1 MNMTH
6 YMELLASN
14 QPWNLLIFMALPVV
28 LAETVAIT
36 ELYILYTRKFDTW
49 VRQLNRIAGILVGLT
64 FVGII
69 SYLLVNAVI
78 PITRAGEWRT
88 IIDLVA
94 VLTYLIGGIPMILI
108 ALQDLG
114 LIYKAD
120 SEERRLAR
128 HATYVAIFSYGP
140 FCQLGQPTSSRHCD
154 KHFPMVSNRLVTRRS
169 GWNVDDGSYS
179 YPRVGYRRSSFRRR
193 AFSLLDRGSS
203 MTPTKKYREFPS
215 SRLASRYHSF

>member
-49 VRQLNRIAGILVGLT
+49 VRQLNRIAGILVGIT

-69 SYLLVNAVI
+69 GYLMINAVI
-78 PITRAGEWRT
+78 PITKAGEWRT
-88 IIDLVA
+88 IIDVVA
-94 VLTYLIGGIPMILI
+94 VSTYLIGGVPMVLL

-114 LIYKAD
+114 LIYKAE
-120 SEERRLAR
+120 SEEKRLAR
-128 HATYVAIFSYGP
+128 HATYVAIFLVFAHIAMVMGMMDP
-140 FCQLGQPTSSRHCD
+140 GLLGYVNPAAAEEMHL
-154 KHFPMVSNRLVTRRS
+154 HHEAHPA
-169 GWNVDDGSYS
+169 G
-179 YPRVGYRRSSFRRR
+179 
-193 AFSLLDRGSS
+193 
-203 MTPTKKYREFPS
+203 
-215 SRLASRYHSF
+215 HSQ

>member
-49 VRQLNRIAGILVGLT
+49 VRQLNRIAGILVGIT

-69 SYLLVNAVI
+69 GYLFVNAVI

-88 IIDLVA
+88 IIDIVA
-94 VLTYLIGGIPMILI
+94 VSTYLIGGIPMVLL

-114 LIYKAD
+114 LIYKAE

-128 HATYVAIFSYGP
+128 HATYVAIFLVFAHIAMVMGMMDP
-140 FCQLGQPTSSRHCD
+140 GLLGYVNPDAAEQVHLHHEANPAD
-154 KHFPMVSNRLVTRRS
+154 
-169 GWNVDDGSYS
+169 
-179 YPRVGYRRSSFRRR
+179 
-193 AFSLLDRGSS
+193 
-203 MTPTKKYREFPS
+203 
-215 SRLASRYHSF
+215 HSQQ

>member
-36 ELYILYTRKFDTW
+36 ELYILYTRNFDTW
-49 VRQLNRIAGILVGLT
+49 VRQLNRIAGILVGIT

-69 SYLLVNAVI
+69 GYLMVNAVI
-78 PITRAGEWRT
+78 PITKAGEWRT
-88 IIDLVA
+88 MIDVVA
-94 VLTYLIGGIPMILI
+94 VSTYLIGGIPMILL

-114 LIYKAD
+114 LIYKAE

-128 HATYVAIFSYGP
+128 HASYLAIFLVFAHIAMVVGMMDP
-140 FCQLGQPTSSRHCD
+140 GLLGYVNPAAAEEMHLHHEAHPGD
-154 KHFPMVSNRLVTRRS
+154 
-169 GWNVDDGSYS
+169 
-179 YPRVGYRRSSFRRR
+179 
-193 AFSLLDRGSS
+193 
-203 MTPTKKYREFPS
+203 
-215 SRLASRYHSF
+215 HSQN

>member
-49 VRQLNRIAGILVGLT
+49 VRQLNRIAGILVGIT

-69 SYLLVNAVI
+69 GYLFVNAVI
-78 PITRAGEWRT
+78 PITKAGEWRT
-88 IIDLVA
+88 IIDVVA
-94 VLTYLIGGIPMILI
+94 VSTYLIGGVPMVLL

-114 LIYKAD
+114 LIYKAE
-120 SEERRLAR
+120 SEEKRLAR
-128 HATYVAIFSYGP
+128 HATYVAIFLVFAHIAMVMGMMDP
-140 FCQLGQPTSSRHCD
+140 GLLGYVNPAAAEEMHL
-154 KHFPMVSNRLVTRRS
+154 HHEAHPA
-169 GWNVDDGSYS
+169 G
-179 YPRVGYRRSSFRRR
+179 
-193 AFSLLDRGSS
+193 
-203 MTPTKKYREFPS
+203 
-215 SRLASRYHSF
+215 HSQ

>member
-49 VRQLNRIAGILVGLT
+49 VRQVNRIAGILVGLT

-69 SYLLVNAVI
+69 VYLMFNAVI
-78 PITRAGEWRT
+78 PITKAGEWRT
-88 IIDLVA
+88 IIDVVA
-94 VLTYLIGGIPMILI
+94 VATYLIGGIPMILI

-114 LIYKAD
+114 LIHKAE

-128 HATYVAIFSYGP
+128 HATYVAIFLVFAHIAMVVGMMDP
-140 FCQLGQPTSSRHCD
+140 GLLGYVNPAAAEGIHMHHQP
-154 KHFPMVSNRLVTRRS
+154 S
-169 GWNVDDGSYS
+169 G
-179 YPRVGYRRSSFRRR
+179 VG
-193 AFSLLDRGSS
+193 
-203 MTPTKKYREFPS
+203 
-215 SRLASRYHSF
+215 HSEH

>member
-49 VRQLNRIAGILVGLT
+49 VRQLNRIAGILVGIT

-69 SYLLVNAVI
+69 GYLMVNAVI
-78 PITRAGEWRT
+78 PITKAGEWRT
-88 IIDLVA
+88 IIDVVA
-94 VLTYLIGGIPMILI
+94 VSTYLIGGVPMVLL

-114 LIYKAD
+114 FIYKAE
-120 SEERRLAR
+120 SEEKRLAR
-128 HATYVAIFSYGP
+128 HATYVAIFLVFAHIAMVMGMMDP
-140 FCQLGQPTSSRHCD
+140 GLLGYVNPAAAEEMHL
-154 KHFPMVSNRLVTRRS
+154 HHEAHPA
-169 GWNVDDGSYS
+169 G
-179 YPRVGYRRSSFRRR
+179 
-193 AFSLLDRGSS
+193 
-203 MTPTKKYREFPS
+203 
-215 SRLASRYHSF
+215 HSQ

>member
-49 VRQLNRIAGILVGLT
+49 VRQVNRIAGILVGLT

-69 SYLLVNAVI
+69 VYLMFNAVI
-78 PITRAGEWRT
+78 PITKAGEWRT
-88 IIDLVA
+88 IIDVVA
-94 VLTYLIGGIPMILI
+94 VATYLIGGIPMILI

-114 LIYKAD
+114 LIHKAE

-128 HATYVAIFSYGP
+128 HATYVAIFLVFAHIAMVVGMMDP
-140 FCQLGQPTSSRHCD
+140 GLLGYVNPAAGEEMHLHHEAHPGD
-154 KHFPMVSNRLVTRRS
+154 
-169 GWNVDDGSYS
+169 
-179 YPRVGYRRSSFRRR
+179 
-193 AFSLLDRGSS
+193 
-203 MTPTKKYREFPS
+203 
-215 SRLASRYHSF
+215 HSQH

>member
-49 VRQLNRIAGILVGLT
+49 VRQVNRIAGILVGLT

-69 SYLLVNAVI
+69 VYLMFNAVI
-78 PITRAGEWRT
+78 PITKAGEWRT
-88 IIDLVA
+88 IIDVVA
-94 VLTYLIGGIPMILI
+94 VATYLIGGIPMILI

-114 LIYKAD
+114 LIHKAE

-128 HATYVAIFSYGP
+128 HATYVAIFLVFAHIAMVVGMMDP
-140 FCQLGQPTSSRHCD
+140 GLLGYVNPAAAEDIHMHHST
-154 KHFPMVSNRLVTRRS
+154 
-169 GWNVDDGSYS
+169 GVD
-179 YPRVGYRRSSFRRR
+179 
-193 AFSLLDRGSS
+193 
-203 MTPTKKYREFPS
+203 
-215 SRLASRYHSF
+215 HSEH

>member
-69 SYLLVNAVI
+69 GYLMFNAVI
-78 PITRAGEWRT
+78 PITKAGEWRT
-88 IIDLVA
+88 MIDVVA
-94 VLTYLIGGIPMILI
+94 VSTYLIGGVPMVLL

-114 LIYKAD
+114 LIHKSE

-128 HATYVAIFSYGP
+128 HATYVAIFLVFAHIAMVVGMMDP
-140 FCQLGQPTSSRHCD
+140 GLLGYVNPAAAEGMHL
-154 KHFPMVSNRLVTRRS
+154 HHEAHPA
-169 GWNVDDGSYS
+169 G
-179 YPRVGYRRSSFRRR
+179 
-193 AFSLLDRGSS
+193 
-203 MTPTKKYREFPS
+203 
-215 SRLASRYHSF
+215 HSQ

>member
-49 VRQLNRIAGILVGLT
+49 VRQVNRIAGILVGLT

-69 SYLLVNAVI
+69 VYLMFNAVI
-78 PITRAGEWRT
+78 PITKAGEWRT
-88 IIDLVA
+88 IIDVVA
-94 VLTYLIGGIPMILI
+94 VATYLIGGIPMILI

-114 LIYKAD
+114 LIHKAEN
-120 SEERRLAR
+120 EERRLAR
-128 HATYVAIFSYGP
+128 HATYVAIFLVFAHTAMVVGMMDP
-140 FCQLGQPTSSRHCD
+140 GLLGYVNPAAAEDIHMHHST
-154 KHFPMVSNRLVTRRS
+154 
-169 GWNVDDGSYS
+169 GVD
-179 YPRVGYRRSSFRRR
+179 
-193 AFSLLDRGSS
+193 
-203 MTPTKKYREFPS
+203 
-215 SRLASRYHSF
+215 HSEH

>member
-49 VRQLNRIAGILVGLT
+49 VRQLNRIAGILVGIT

-69 SYLLVNAVI
+69 IYLMFNVVI
-78 PITRAGEWRT
+78 PITKAGEWRT
-88 IIDLVA
+88 IIDVIA
-94 VLTYLIGGIPMILI
+94 VSTYLIGGVPMVLL

-114 LIYKAD
+114 LIYKAE
-120 SEERRLAR
+120 SEEKRLAR
-128 HATYVAIFSYGP
+128 HATYVAIFLVFAHIAMVMGMMDP
-140 FCQLGQPTSSRHCD
+140 GLLGYVNPAAAEEMHL
-154 KHFPMVSNRLVTRRS
+154 HHEAHPA
-169 GWNVDDGSYS
+169 G
-179 YPRVGYRRSSFRRR
+179 
-193 AFSLLDRGSS
+193 
-203 MTPTKKYREFPS
+203 
-215 SRLASRYHSF
+215 HSQQ

>member
-36 ELYILYTRKFDTW
+36 ELYILYTRRFDTW

-64 FVGII
+64 FVII
-69 SYLLVNAVI
+69 IGYLLMNAVI
-78 PITRAGEWRT
+78 PITKAGEWRT
-88 IIDLVA
+88 VIDIVA
-94 VLTYLIGGIPMILI
+94 VGTYLIGGIPMVLI

-114 LIYKAD
+114 LIYKGE

-128 HATYVAIFSYGP
+128 HATYVAIFLVFAHIAMVAGMMDPGLFGYVNP
-140 FCQLGQPTSSRHCD
+140 ATTDDMHMHHEVHPVDQGQQ
-154 KHFPMVSNRLVTRRS
+154 
-169 GWNVDDGSYS
+169 
-179 YPRVGYRRSSFRRR
+179 
-193 AFSLLDRGSS
+193 
-203 MTPTKKYREFPS
+203 
-215 SRLASRYHSF
+215 

>member
-49 VRQLNRIAGILVGLT
+49 VRHLNRIAGILVGIT

-69 SYLLVNAVI
+69 GYLMVNAVI

-88 IIDLVA
+88 IIDIVA
-94 VLTYLIGGIPMILI
+94 VSTYLIGGIPMVLL

-114 LIYKAD
+114 LIYKAE

-128 HATYVAIFSYGP
+128 HATYVAIFLVFAHIAMVAGMMDP
-140 FCQLGQPTSSRHCD
+140 GLLGYVNPDAAEQMHLHHEANPAD
-154 KHFPMVSNRLVTRRS
+154 
-169 GWNVDDGSYS
+169 
-179 YPRVGYRRSSFRRR
+179 
-193 AFSLLDRGSS
+193 
-203 MTPTKKYREFPS
+203 
-215 SRLASRYHSF
+215 HSQQ

>member
-36 ELYILYTRKFDTW
+36 ELYILYTRNFDTW
-49 VRQLNRIAGILVGLT
+49 VRQLNRIAGILVGVT

-69 SYLLVNAVI
+69 AYLMFNAVI
-78 PITRAGEWRT
+78 PITKAGEWRT
-88 IIDLVA
+88 IIDVVA
-94 VLTYLIGGIPMILI
+94 VSTYLIGGVPMVLL

-114 LIYKAD
+114 LIYKAE

-128 HATYVAIFSYGP
+128 HATYVAIFLVFAHIAMVVGMMDP
-140 FCQLGQPTSSRHCD
+140 GLLGYVNPAAADDIHMHHQP
-154 KHFPMVSNRLVTRRS
+154 PA
-169 GWNVDDGSYS
+169 VD
-179 YPRVGYRRSSFRRR
+179 
-193 AFSLLDRGSS
+193 
-203 MTPTKKYREFPS
+203 
-215 SRLASRYHSF
+215 HSQ